1 MVLSIFIIHLA
12 PSFAAQV
19 TGKVIDYGTKQAI
32 DFANVSVIESK
43 GESQK
48 SKGESQK
55 SKGESPKTAAEPLKE
70 ERLVTGT
77 ITDATGAFS
86 LELADGNYTIVVS
99 FMGYSEQRKEITV
112 AGQPLN
118 IGRIQLKEDTQ
129 TLSEVEVVGQG
140 SSMRFEL
147 DKKVFT
153 VDQNIASAGASVT
166 DVLENIPSVDVDQ
179 EGTISLRNSEDVE
192 IWINGKP
199 AGLNSENRGQV
210 LQQMPAGT
218 IEKIEVITNPSAKF
232 SPEGTSGI
240 INLVMKK
247 DRSAGYYGSVQAG
260 MDYALAEPWNVPPGA
275 NLGFNINFNAGP
287 VDGYFNVGYRYHI
300 SNGSSKTD
308 RYNLSGEGSQALDS
322 SLIQSHLVQEG
333 MQTNR
338 GGGLFARAGL
348 NFRLAEGH
356 TLGVSGFGMVSEPN
370 VFKMSNSNH
379 RTYLQT
385 APDGSVIRDYTR
397 DQSGTNSHPGGN
409 ATVDYTF
416 ELDKHKLY
424 VSGTYNNFG
433 YNMGTDYT
441 QANRNLLTD
450 LYDTT
455 YQEQS
460 SLSKDQSIEIKAE
473 YEWKP
478 TKQSRLEA
486 GYDYTRSWS
495 NSTADAYNNDK
506 QGAHINELFPYYA
519 DFNGLTQNHALYI
532 TYGNRFFDKL
542 SIQVG
547 LRGEYYMRHLESS
560 YKDGTGD
567 IQDSYAAFPNKKD
580 TAYFQVYPSAYISYD
595 FGNGHELQLNYTR
608 RVKRPWGHQINPRMD
623 FSDSTNISYGNVD
636 LLPAYSNNLE
646 LNYLKTWER
655 HTLSAGIFWKYQEG
669 SFQNY
674 KYIDGDVM
682 KNTYFNIGTR
692 QDLGVEIVAKNR
704 LFGEVLQL
712 TTSAN
717 FYWNNIAAV
726 HDTIMHQG
734 NAIPVNLAGQNI
746 FAGSVRINAQ
756 FMFTKNFSGQISAN
770 YRSPRVVA
778 QGTTS
783 HSYSIDLGLRHT
795 FLNKQL
801 ALALNVRDLL
811 DSRARRNITW
821 GNGFWQFSENR
832 WHSRTISLTLTY
844 NFGNQSGKRRPD
856 RGDSMNGGGGDDF
869 DDSGNSSSDY

>member
-1 MVLSIFIIHLA
+1 M
-12 PSFAAQV
+12 
-19 TGKVIDYGTKQAI
+19 
-32 DFANVSVIESK
+32 
-43 GESQK
+43 
-48 SKGESQK
+48 
-55 SKGESPKTAAEPLKE
+55 
-70 ERLVTGT
+70 
-77 ITDATGAFS
+77 
-86 LELADGNYTIVVS
+86 
-99 FMGYSEQRKEITV
+99 
-112 AGQPLN
+112 
-118 IGRIQLKEDTQ
+118 
-129 TLSEVEVVGQG
+129 
-140 SSMRFEL
+140 
-147 DKKVFT
+147 
-153 VDQNIASAGASVT
+153 
-166 DVLENIPSVDVDQ
+166 
-179 EGTISLRNSEDVE
+179 
-192 IWINGKP
+192 
-199 AGLNSENRGQV
+199 
-210 LQQMPAGT
+210 
-218 IEKIEVITNPSAKF
+218 
-232 SPEGTSGI
+232 
-240 INLVMKK
+240 
-247 DRSAGYYGSVQAG
+247 
-260 MDYALAEPWNVPPGA
+260 
-275 NLGFNINFNAGP
+275 
-287 VDGYFNVGYRYHI
+287 DGYFNVGYRYHI
-300 SNGSSKTD
+300 SNGGSKTD
-308 RYNLSGEGSQALDS
+308 RYNLSGEGAQKLDS

-333 MQTNR
+333 TQTHR

-370 VFKMSNSNH
+370 VFKMSNTNH
-379 RTYLQT
+379 RTYLLT
-385 APDGSVIRDYTR
+385 APDGTVLRDYTR
-397 DQSGTNSHPGGN
+397 DQSGTGSHPGGN
-409 ATVDYTF
+409 ATLDYTF
-416 ELDKHKLY
+416 ELDNHKLY

-433 YNMGTDYT
+433 FNMGTDYT
-441 QANRNLLTD
+441 QIENA
-450 LYDTT
+450 DTT
-455 YQEQS
+455 YQEQN
-460 SLSKDQSIEIKAE
+460 SLSKDQSIEIKAD

-478 TKQSRLEA
+478 TTQSRLEA
-486 GYDYTRSWS
+486 GYDYTRSWN

-506 QGAHINELFPYYA
+506 QGAHIKELFPYYA

-560 YKDGTGD
+560 YKDGTGA

-580 TAYFQVYPSAYISYD
+580 TAYFQIYPSAYISYD

-608 RVKRPWGHQINPRMD
+608 RVNRPWGHQINPRMD
-623 FSDSTNISYGNVD
+623 FSDSTNISFGNVD

-655 HTLSAGIFWKYQEG
+655 HTLSAGVFWKYREG
-669 SFQNY
+669 AVQNI
-674 KYIDGDVM
+674 KYMDNGVM
-682 KNTYFNIGTR
+682 KNTYLNIGTR

-783 HSYSIDLGLRHT
+783 HSYSIDIGLRHT

-801 ALALNVRDLL
+801 ALALNGRDLL
-811 DSRARRNITW
+811 D
-821 GNGFWQFSENR
+821 
-832 WHSRTISLTLTY
+832 
-844 NFGNQSGKRRPD
+844 NFGNQNGKRRPD
-856 RGDSMNGGGGDDF
+856 RGDSMSGGGGDDF